1 MAFVD
6 ELARDDLAAAVEV
19 LFPENVEALADL
31 RALAQEE
38 LPEAGDLADLA
49 NRLVARVTR
58 VGAEVTELWC
68 PDGPVL
74 LRGADEVVD
83 EAGVVH
89 PVTRP
94 VVAVC
99 RCDKSQRLPWCD
111 GTHKAVARARRRRA
125 AASEARSGHDGTP
138 GEVERDLPER
148 A

>member
-1 MAFVD
+1 MTAEARGTQVS
-6 ELARDDLAAAVEV
+6 ELR
-19 LFPENVEALADL
+19 
-31 RALAQEE
+31 
-38 LPEAGDLADLA
+38 
-49 NRLVARVTR
+49 
-58 VGAEVTELWC
+58 C

-99 RCDKSQRLPWCD
+99 VCDKSQRLPWCD
-111 GTHKAVARARRRRA
+111 GTHKAVARARRRRRA
-125 AASEARSGHDGTP
+125 AGPDARSGRDGTA
-138 GEVERDLPER
+138 GEVERDVPER